1 MTHIIEKDESVA
13 NQRTFHFRLF
23 TSDGTSPDTSASG
36 DSVIVARGST
46 TTFTPDVQIA
56 AVHAAQGM
64 YSVILSASNVSNL
77 GTHSIYHTQGS
88 FPQEIVR
95 FDVVNFN
102 PYSTWSNAAVK
113 THSGVTFG
121 SLATIATSGIV
132 TASYTAGTYSGVTF
146 GSLATIATGGIVAA
160 SFGAGAID
168 AAAIATDAIGSAE
181 LADSAASEI
190 ARHVWDDL
198 RSDYSTS
205 GTFGQFVNSNVT
217 VWLGSAVNAL
227 VSGRVDADASA
238 VSVGLKAVTHS
249 GATVGSA
256 ATILAGTYSGVTLGI
271 NNIAAGNYSGV
282 TISGVTTTNNLDK
295 TDYNVAS
302 LDAGVITTAS
312 IAAAAFDSTVFA
324 TNAEQAFADRLLLRS
339 IAGGADSGRTV
350 GTALYVLRNKVDA
363 SSSVGT
369 VYQVDDSTSAFTF
382 SNTTGAFPIS
392 SVDP

>member
-1 MTHIIEKDESVA
+1 MTHIVEKDESVA

-23 TSDGTSPDTSASG
+23 TSDGTTPDTTASG

-46 TTFTPDVQIA
+46 TTFVPDVQIA

-64 YSVILSASNVSNL
+64 YSVILTASNVSNL
-77 GTHSIYHTQGS
+77 GPHSIYHTQGS
-88 FPQEIVR
+88 FPQEVVR

-102 PYSTWSNAAVK
+102 PYSNWSNAAVK

-132 TASYTAGTYSGVTF
+132 AASYTAGTYSGVTF

-168 AAAIATDAIGSAE
+168 ATAIATDAIGSTE

-198 RSDYSTS
+198 RSDYSTTGS
-205 GTFGQFVNSNVT
+205 FGQFVNSNVT
-217 VWLGSAVNAL
+217 AWLGSAVNAL
-227 VSGRVDADASA
+227 ISGRVDADASA

-256 ATILAGTYSGVTLGI
+256 ATILAGTYSGVTVGI
-271 NNIAAGNYSGV
+271 NDIASG
-282 TISGVTTTNNLDK
+282 TIQ
-295 TDYNVAS
+295 
-302 LDAGVITTAS
+302 TADF
-312 IAAAAFDSTVFA
+312 AAAALDSTVFA

-392 SVDP
+392 SVDPA